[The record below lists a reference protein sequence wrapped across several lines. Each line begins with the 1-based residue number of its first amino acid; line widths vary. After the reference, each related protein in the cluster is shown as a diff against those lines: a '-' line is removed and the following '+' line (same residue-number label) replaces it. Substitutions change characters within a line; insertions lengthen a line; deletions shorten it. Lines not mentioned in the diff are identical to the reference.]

1 MNELSVRLEMIKR
14 HNENQAFNNE
24 DKKAEL
30 ERTREEIKGIG
41 LTTINLIPSIPA
53 DDYRLIGV
61 VSAQSIKSTGF
72 ALGGAADGIGAMLDF
87 SNTKSTNAGL
97 NELLND
103 LRVKCHELGGNAV
116 IGVDID
122 IADTGGLKTVLMC
135 ANGTA
140 VRIKN
145 LDLYFGKKAWE
156 LQKNGEKKQNNS
168 GEDEGENIDI
178 LRQGKLQ
185 ALDYTEFSDAKVV
198 LTHPS
203 GLAKIFNDMSEA
215 KKYVG
220 AK

>member
-1 MNELSVRLEMIKR
+1 
-14 HNENQAFNNE
+14 
-24 DKKAEL
+24 
-30 ERTREEIKGIG
+30 
-41 LTTINLIPSIPA
+41 
-53 DDYRLIGV
+53 
-61 VSAQSIKSTGF
+61 
-72 ALGGAADGIGAMLDF
+72 MLDF

-156 LQKNGEKKQNNS
+156 LQENGEIKQNSS